1 MAVRV
6 MSELGKHSTAA
17 TKRLERRKVRR
28 TTSPLQDIVK
38 RAFDIAFAAIGL
50 LLLSPIMLLISLGIA
65 IESPGPILCRRKR
78 YGLNNAAFE
87 VLEFRTVHADQ
98 QETTFDR
105 VATDRIPTQMHCT
118 TRFGELLRR
127 AGMDRIP
134 HLVNVLRGEMSV
146 VGPQPFT
153 RALGKALPPSRLHK
167 VRPGLVSWAQA
178 NDVQGVTAH
187 TSESL
192 NQRIECERYY
202 LENRSFLFDMKILLL
217 IILSQ
222 RTYL

>member
-1 MAVRV
+1 M
-6 MSELGKHSTAA
+6 
-17 TKRLERRKVRR
+17 
-28 TTSPLQDIVK
+28 
-38 RAFDIAFAAIGL
+38 
-50 LLLSPIMLLISLGIA
+50 
-65 IESPGPILCRRKR
+65 
-78 YGLNNAAFE
+78 
-87 VLEFRTVHADQ
+87 
-98 QETTFDR
+98 FDR
-105 VATDRIPTQMHCT
+105 VPANMQCA